1 MFFFFFLAKIWKIV
15 NNIIAVPKIKTS
27 VSQHQLLYNKTTP
40 IFPEWSI
47 FFEASMC
54 GKTVISSVS
63 AISKSKVYAINLT
76 ASH

>member
-40 IFPEWSI
+40 IIPEWSI

-54 GKTVISSVS
+54 GKQ
-63 AISKSKVYAINLT
+63 
-76 ASH
+76 